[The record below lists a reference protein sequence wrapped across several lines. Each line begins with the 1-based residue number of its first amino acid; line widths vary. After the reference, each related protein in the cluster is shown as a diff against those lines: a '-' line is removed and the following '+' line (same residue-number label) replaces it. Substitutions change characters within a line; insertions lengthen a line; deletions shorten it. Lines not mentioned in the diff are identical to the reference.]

1 MEDNK
6 MTMEELAAQI
16 EEQNK
21 TISDLEAERNSLKE
35 ENEKHLEARRK
46 IEEELRRTK
55 ELNFTLSRQV
65 SRSQKSAEEI
75 LAEMF

>member
-1 MEDNK
+1 
-6 MTMEELAAQI
+6 MTPEEMAALI
-16 EEQNK
+16 ETQNA
-21 TISDLEAERNSLKE
+21 TIADLEAERNSLKE
-35 ENEKHLEARRK
+35 ENAQRLEAQRK

-65 SRSQKSAEEI
+65 DKQSKSAEEI

>member
-1 MEDNK
+1 
-6 MTMEELAAQI
+6 MTPEEMAALI
-16 EEQNK
+16 ETQNA
-21 TISDLEAERNSLKE
+21 TIADLEAERNSLKE
-35 ENEKHLEARRK
+35 ENAQHIEAKRK

-65 SRSQKSAEEI
+65 DKQSKSAEEI

>member
-1 MEDNK
+1 
-6 MTMEELAAQI
+6 MTPEEMAAMI
-16 EEQNK
+16 ETQNA
-21 TISDLEAERNSLKE
+21 TIADLEAERNSLRT
-35 ENEKHLEARRK
+35 ENEQRKENQKK

-65 SRSQKSAEEI
+65 NTQSKSAEEI